1 MQTAITEQQY
11 AHPDA
16 KIAESILTSCVHCG
30 FCNAT
35 CPTYQLEGVEME
47 GPRGRIYLIKSLLE
61 DKISHEDSVVSHLDS
76 CLSCLACETTCPSGV
91 RYSHLIDSARSK
103 IAEQYQRAAVDGL
116 QRRML
121 AWLLPYPSRFRLA
134 MLAGRLAKP
143 FAFTELLARVNALLR
158 RGRTSVAG
166 PLVVGTLILDPA
178 TRQVTHAG
186 HEVVLTAKEFDLL
199 EYLARAEGQVVSRDA
214 LARDVWKET
223 ARSTTLD
230 NVIDVHV
237 SRLRRKIMQDPP
249 LLQTVRG
256 VGFVIRDD
264 TP

>member
-1 MQTAITEQQY
+1 MR
-11 AHPDA
+11 
-16 KIAESILTSCVHCG
+16 SCV
-30 FCNAT
+30 
-35 CPTYQLEGVEME
+35 
-47 GPRGRIYLIKSLLE
+47 
-61 DKISHEDSVVSHLDS
+61 
-76 CLSCLACETTCPSGV
+76 
-91 RYSHLIDSARSK
+91 
-103 IAEQYQRAAVDGL
+103 
-116 QRRML
+116 
-121 AWLLPYPSRFRLA
+121 
-134 MLAGRLAKP
+134 
-143 FAFTELLARVNALLR
+143 
-158 RGRTSVAG
+158 VAG
-166 PLVVGTLILDPA
+166 HRSPARCRSAPSSSTPA